1 MKYRYTRAGGFTLL
15 ELMIAV
21 AIIGILAAIAYPSY
35 IEHVRT
41 SRRSAAAACLLDWAQ
56 MLERHRTVTFSYL
69 NPPPVTNINCAGNN
83 ESGQFYDFVFGNGQ
97 PQVNTYI
104 LIARRRAGSQA
115 SDRCGDLTL
124 DHLGQRGIE
133 NATGGVNVTDC
144 WRQ

>member
-1 MKYRYTRAGGFTLL
+1 MKCVHTRAAGFTLL

-35 IEHVRT
+35 IEHVHT
-41 SRRSAAAACLLDWAQ
+41 SRRAAAAACLLDWAQ

-83 ESGQFYDFVFGNGQ
+83 ESGRFYDFVFGNDQ
-97 PQVNTYI
+97 PQTNTYT
-104 LIARRRAGSQA
+104 LIARRKAGSQI

-133 NATGGVNVTDC
+133 KATGGVNVTDC